1 MIKINTVKIKVCG
14 LTDPLE
20 AKAVAEAGANALG
33 LVFAKSPRK
42 IYPDRAREIV
52 ENLPPMVQTVGV
64 FVNESSEKIR
74 QIIDYCGL
82 DLVQLHGEETP
93 ETCKQLAP
101 RVIKAWRI
109 RTRADIQDLLPYQ
122 EFVKAFLLD
131 AWSPKVHGGT
141 GETFDWSIAIEA
153 KKVLSR
159 PIILAGGLRPENV
172 ARAVK
177 QVRPWGVDVSSGVEN
192 APGKK
197 NMDLV
202 VDFIRRATLG
212 INHHHGKLNNE
223 CRTPNKEPQNVE
235 VR

>member
-1 MIKINTVKIKVCG
+1 MVKIKVCG
-14 LTDPLE
+14 LTDPSE
-20 AKAVAEAGANALG
+20 AKAVAEAGANAIG

-52 ENLPPMVQTVGV
+52 KDLPPMVQTVGV

-101 RVIKAWRI
+101 RAIKAWRI
-109 RTRADIQDLLPYQ
+109 RTRVDIQALLPYQ
-122 EFVKAFLLD
+122 EVVKAFLLD
-131 AWSPKVHGGT
+131 AWSPRVHGGT

-177 QVRPWGVDVSSGVEN
+177 QVRPWAVDVSSGVEN

-197 NMDLV
+197 NIGLV
-202 VDFIRRATLG
+202 ADFIHRATLDV
-212 INHHHGKLNNE
+212 NHHYME
-223 CRTPNKEPQNVE
+223 E
-235 VR
+235 

>member
-1 MIKINTVKIKVCG
+1 MVKIKICG
-14 LTDPLE
+14 LTDPSE
-20 AKAVAEAGANALG
+20 AKAVAEAGANAIG
-33 LVFAKSPRK
+33 LVFAKSPRQ

-52 ENLPPMVQTVGV
+52 KNLPPMVQTVGV

-101 RVIKAWRI
+101 RAIKAWRI
-109 RTRADIQDLLPYQ
+109 RTKADIQDLLPYQ
-122 EFVKAFLLD
+122 EVVKAFLLD
-131 AWSPKVHGGT
+131 AWSPRVHGGT

-197 NMDLV
+197 NIELV
-202 VDFIRRATLG
+202 AEFIRRATLDV
-212 INHHHGKLNNE
+212 NHHHME
-223 CRTPNKEPQNVE
+223 E
-235 VR
+235 